1 MGEVLV
7 LDKSKADILLSLGF
21 RYTERKINNQVVFVF
36 IQTKELMNEL
46 ASKFEEGSFL
56 LNRTVNFCRWQTT

>member
-21 RYTERKINNQVVFVF
+21 RYTERKINNQIVFVF

-56 LNRTVNFCRWQTT
+56 LNRTVNF

>member
-36 IQTKELMNEL
+36 IQTEAND
-46 ASKFEEGSFL
+46 
-56 LNRTVNFCRWQTT
+56 

>member
-56 LNRTVNFCRWQTT
+56 LNRTVNF

>member
-46 ASKFEEGSFL
+46 ASKFEEGSFFIKQNSEFL
-56 LNRTVNFCRWQTT
+56 RI

>member
-56 LNRTVNFCRWQTT
+56 LNRIVNF

>member
-46 ASKFEEGSFL
+46 ALKFEEGSFL
-56 LNRTVNFCRWQTT
+56 LNRTVNF